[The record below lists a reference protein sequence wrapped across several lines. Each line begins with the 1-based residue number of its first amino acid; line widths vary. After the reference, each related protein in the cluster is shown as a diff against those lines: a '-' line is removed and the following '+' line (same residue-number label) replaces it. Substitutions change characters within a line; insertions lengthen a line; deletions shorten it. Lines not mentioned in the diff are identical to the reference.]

1 MDQNYEE
8 EMYKVL
14 KVTEEGLAKCQS
26 PLCKNRNYKE
36 FYKNIKNLLEKK
48 RDQKAGS
55 LRMSDGRGEG
65 K

>member
-48 RDQKAGS
+48 RDQKK
-55 LRMSDGRGEG
+55 DET
-65 K
+65 KE